1 MSRFQVR
8 PFHFDD
14 VGAAALLLAE
24 RHQRD
29 RSRLP
34 LLSKTFD
41 SPEECAAVLRHT
53 MQTERAFGVVAL
65 AGDRPV
71 GFLLAEKQ
79 LHAPTSLAAQFIPPY
94 TLGFPLHGHAVAD
107 GHSATEIYRLMYGEV
122 AARGVE
128 RGFFAHRAYVIP
140 GDRDTEE
147 AWVNLGFGR
156 ALVCAVRDTSPLAS
170 VPANGEI
177 EIHQATSEDIDV
189 VMRLEHANMVHHFG
203 SPIFWP
209 YLHET
214 MNAAREYQQALL
226 SDPENAHFV
235 AYRNGEP
242 QGMDTFNPPDWVSPL
257 LQSGRSI
264 YLFQG
269 VVEESARGNGVG
281 KLLLDRSMSWAREQG
296 YEQCILHFASANA
309 SGSAFW
315 LSQGFV
321 PVEYAMTRHI
331 DERIGWARP

>member
-1 MSRFQVR
+1 MSRIHVR

-14 VGAAALLLAE
+14 IGAAALLLAE
-24 RHQRD
+24 RHARD

-34 LLSKTFD
+34 QLSKTFD
-41 SPEECAAVLRHT
+41 SAEECAALLRAT
-53 MQTERAFGVVAL
+53 AQDENAFGVTAL
-65 AGDRPV
+65 KDDRPV

-79 LHAPTSLAAQFIPPY
+79 LHPPTSLAAQFIPPY
-94 TLGFPLHGHAVAD
+94 TLGLPLHGHAVSSEV
-107 GHSATEIYRLMYGEV
+107 GATEVYRLMYAEV

-128 RGFFAHRAYVIP
+128 RGFFAHRAYIVP
-140 GDRDTEE
+140 GDRDVEE

-156 ALVCAVRDTSPLAS
+156 ALVCAVRDVSP
-170 VPANGEI
+170 VPSYVPNGDVEV
-177 EIHQATSEDIDV
+177 HQASSEDIDV
-189 VMRLEHANMVHHFG
+189 VMRLEHSNAVHHYG

-214 MNAAREYQQALL
+214 MKAAREYQQALL
-226 SDPENAHFV
+226 ADPANAHFV

-242 QGMDTFNPPDWVSPL
+242 LGMDTFNPPDWVSPL
-257 LQSGRSI
+257 LQCGRSI

-269 VVEESARGNGVG
+269 VVEEAARGNGVG
-281 KLLLDRSMSWAREQG
+281 KALLGRSMQWARDEG
-296 YEQCILHFASANA
+296 YEHCVLHFASANP

-321 PVEYAMTRHI
+321 PVEYAMTRQI